1 MKEENILKDIKELL
15 ILLCKIQLN
24 SNNNKD
30 DSYEDWNTIK
40 MKLNKLQKEDTE
52 KSFYDFVYA
61 TKKEDLIRDEYNKRM
76 ENNKYFK
83 NKTGIKSIDLYG
95 LITDAIYTRL
105 DIFFQEGEWD
115 DYMLTRIADNIV
127 EEMQEDDDG
136 DD

>member
-24 SNNNKD
+24 SNHNKNA
-30 DSYEDWNTIK
+30 SYEDWDKIK
-40 MKLNKLQKEDTE
+40 MKLCKLEGKRKEP
-52 KSFYDFVYA
+52 FIYA
-61 TKKEDLIRDEYNKRM
+61 TKKEDLLREEYNKRM
-76 ENNKYFK
+76 DNKKYFK
-83 NKTGIKSIDLYG
+83 NNNHIRSIDIYG

-127 EEMQEDDDG
+127 EEMQQDDEW